1 MNSNWL
7 SFLSAR
13 GATFL
18 ENDNIQFSQMN
29 KSLTSALY
37 PIPQLS
43 ILEITGNDSST
54 FLQGQLTCNIKE
66 LRENNSFFAAF
77 CNAKGR
83 TISTLLIFK
92 QGESFFLILPTP
104 LKNKVQKKLQM
115 YVLRSDV
122 QLIDVNDNYCISGL
136 QVSVKQLN
144 NMTLPCN
151 DFARENELI
160 KLPNSNYLMIAT
172 VEESIKQW
180 SEYLEQGILT
190 QSSSA
195 WNYLAI
201 SAGLAWL
208 DDESSE
214 VYIPQ
219 MLNLDKFGGIS
230 FDKGCYTGQEVIA
243 RTHYL
248 GKAKR
253 GLFIAECAANINFE
267 DDNINND
274 QGESIGKV
282 IKSEFFAD
290 KQRLLI
296 VMSMTANE
304 ENLSF
309 EKGIKIISQEK

>member
-7 SFLSAR
+7 DFLSSQ

-18 ENDNIQFSQMN
+18 ENDKIQFSQAN

-43 ILEITGNDSST
+43 ILEITGGDSLT
-54 FLQGQLTCNIKE
+54 FLQGQLTCNVKE
-66 LRENNSFFAAF
+66 LREDNSFFAAF

-92 QGESFFLILPTP
+92 QAESFFLVLPTV
-104 LKNKVQKKLQM
+104 LKTRIQKKLQM
-115 YVLRSDV
+115 YVLRSNV
-122 QLIDVNDNYCISGL
+122 QLIDVNDDYCISGL
-136 QVSVKQLN
+136 HILPESLN
-144 NMTLPCN
+144 DIRLPYD
-151 DFARENELI
+151 DFSREHELI
-160 KLPNSNYLMIAT
+160 KLPNSSYLMIAT
-172 VEESIKQW
+172 VENSVRQW
-180 SEYLEQGILT
+180 SECLKKGLFA
-190 QSSSA
+190 QSSWL
-195 WNYLAI
+195 WNYLDI

-219 MLNLDKFGGIS
+219 MLNLDKLGGIS
-230 FDKGCYTGQEVIA
+230 FDKGCYTGQEVVA

-253 GLFIAECAANINFE
+253 ELFIAECTIGTVFE
-267 DDNINND
+267 ENNINNEN
-274 QGESIGKV
+274 GKSIAKV
-282 IKSEFFAD
+282 IKSENFVD

-296 VMSMTANE
+296 VMSIAANE
-304 ENLSF
+304 ESFPF
-309 EKGIKIISQEK
+309 EKEIKLLEEE